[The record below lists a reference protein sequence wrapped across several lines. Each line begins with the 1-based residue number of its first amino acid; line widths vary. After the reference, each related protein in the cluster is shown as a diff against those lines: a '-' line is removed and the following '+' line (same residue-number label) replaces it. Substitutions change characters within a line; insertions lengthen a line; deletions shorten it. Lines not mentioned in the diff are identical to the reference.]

1 MREKITQKSKSLLLY
16 FSLMLLAVIGSTA
29 YAAEMIAGEGEEA
42 SAEATIKSVV
52 LQNGE
57 DVTDLMAGTAVE
69 ALIHGS
75 YIVVELENAD
85 DVNLLAWE
93 VKFKETGESYKTRSM
108 EVEKGTDGKF
118 SFRISGKRDYELNTG
133 VEYELVFT
141 GWASKD
147 DVNSKNPNFQKSVV
161 IKGGTELYA
170 YSSAKLIE
178 PAELLYNQ
186 NEANFSLANAEDNKI
201 SFTFSEPVTI
211 TEAVVP
217 TGFGSHV
224 NCEVEMSEDKKV
236 ATIIVPSSVMTEFA
250 QFAVSILAKGED
262 GQVVKGNNGE
272 DAESYIS
279 VLVDAKFNLPEVTM
293 VDPAPNATVESIKTI
308 KFGYD
313 KGIGASWIGNI
324 TILDKTRNEVAKSV
338 NIEQVIPE
346 EEMDNWDYV
355 PTEVIVTFNNEI
367 TTSGEYIVNVPEG
380 VFNLDLQSQGFNVKN
395 NHEATFILFVD
406 NDSPMPQVNVT
417 IDPVPGN
424 VASLKNFDIT
434 FNDADE
440 AGWGDGFPTL
450 TTPDGTTIVIK
461 NEDLGVEY
469 NELVCNLDEEI
480 TEPGEYIF
488 TLPAGCV
495 NLDGNPTT
503 EDYQFKYTIVAAGSD
518 DVTLDPAPGQVT
530 EIPASIKVIFNNE
543 EGISVGTGAP
553 YITNDKGEVF
563 KATLD
568 INYAW
573 ELNALELKLTD
584 GAITKNGTYTLTIP
598 AGSVNDTDGNGI
610 LVDYTFVYIIGD
622 GNSVNGIAA
631 DAENAEVYNAAGVF
645 VGKGV
650 KNLKPGQMYIIK
662 GKKFDVRK

>member
-69 ALIHGS
+69 ALNHGS
-75 YIVVELENAD
+75 YIIVELENAD

-93 VKFKETGESYKTRSM
+93 LKFKETGESYKTISTD
-108 EVEKGTDGKF
+108 VEKGEDGKF
-118 SFRISGKRDYELNTG
+118 SFRISGKRDYELNSG
-133 VEYELVFT
+133 VEYELILT

-147 DVNSKNPNFQKSVV
+147 DFIKKNSNFQKSVV
-161 IKGGTELYA
+161 IKGGTATYA
-170 YSSAKLIE
+170 YSSATLVE
-178 PAELLYNQ
+178 PAELLYEQ
-186 NEANFSLANAEDNKI
+186 GKANFTLKDAEDNKI
-201 SFTFSEPVTI
+201 PFVFSGAVTI
-211 TEAVVP
+211 DKAIVN
-217 TGFGSHV
+217 TGFGSSV
-224 NCEVEMSEDKKV
+224 DCGVEMSEDNKV
-236 ATIIVPSSVMTEFA
+236 ATVVIPSSIMNEYTEI
-250 QFAVSILAKGED
+250 QVSIYAKGAD
-262 GQVVKGNNGE
+262 GQAVKGNCGDNE
-272 DAESYIS
+272 NSYIS
-279 VLVDAKFNLPEVTM
+279 VYVDTKFNLPEVTM

-313 KGIGASWIGNI
+313 KGIDASWIGNI
-324 TILDKTRNEVAKSV
+324 TILDKTRNEVAKSI

-346 EEMDNWDYV
+346 DEMDNWSYV

-367 TTSGEYIVNVPEG
+367 TTSGEYIVKVPEG
-380 VFNLDLQSQGFNVKN
+380 VFNLDLELQGFQMKN
-395 NHEATFILFVD
+395 NREAVFNLFVD

-424 VASLKNFDIT
+424 VASLKDFDIT

-440 AGWGDGFPTL
+440 AGWGDGSPTL

-461 NEDLGVEY
+461 NEDFGVED

-503 EDYQFKYTIVAAGSD
+503 EDYQFKYTIVAAGD
-518 DVTLDPAPGQVT
+518 NDVTLDPAPGQVT
-530 EIPASIKVIFNNE
+530 EIPASIKVIFNKE
-543 EGISVGTGAP
+543 DEISVGTGAP

-568 INYAW
+568 INFTW

-598 AGSVNDTDGNGI
+598 AGCVNDTDGNGI
-610 LVDYTFVYIIGD
+610 LVDHTFVYIIGD